1 MSDKRSIKTII
12 FHGGIL
18 AMAGILVR
26 IIGLLYRIPM
36 VNIIGAEANGIY
48 SAAFNVYNLMLVLS
62 SYGLPM
68 AVSKLVS
75 ARIENKKFKNAAAV
89 FNMAMAISMVTGGLA
104 GLFMSL
110 GAGWIERTFY
120 AKYAGIALPLKVL
133 APTVFIVSML
143 GVFRG
148 FYQGQGTTIPT
159 AVSQIIEQIVN
170 AIVSVA
176 AGYIL
181 MKKYINSTKQSG
193 WGAAGGTL
201 GTCTGAAA
209 ALVFLLVLFF
219 VYYPRFQKKTR
230 KSNKVLD
237 ESYSSIFKILVI
249 TLIPII
255 IGQTFYQISAML
267 DDMIYGK
274 MMMGVSA
281 KVVKT
286 TMGNYSSS
294 YVLLTSVVLGV
305 ASAMSASLLP
315 SVVASKQHEDFETI
329 NEKLKATVKANMFI
343 AMPCFIGLF
352 VLGEPIVAMLFSSYD
367 SHQGGVMLK
376 LGAVAV
382 IFYTLATV
390 TTTTLQG
397 IDKLNVPIYHNIV
410 ALAVHIP
417 LLIILLKTTDL
428 GIYAIVIGNASF
440 PILVMLLNL
449 ISLYKYTGY
458 TQEIIQSIG
467 VPFGCAL
474 FMGICTYGVYKLFF
488 NISGRVIIGLFF
500 GFIIA
505 AVTYFGSM
513 FLYEKK
519 LKPIIMNRDYY
530 DD

>member
-1 MSDKRSIKTII
+1 
-12 FHGGIL
+12 
-18 AMAGILVR
+18 
-26 IIGLLYRIPM
+26 
-36 VNIIGAEANGIY
+36 
-48 SAAFNVYNLMLVLS
+48 
-62 SYGLPM
+62 
-68 AVSKLVS
+68 
-75 ARIENKKFKNAAAV
+75 
-89 FNMAMAISMVTGGLA
+89 
-104 GLFMSL
+104 
-110 GAGWIERTFY
+110 
-120 AKYAGIALPLKVL
+120 
-133 APTVFIVSML
+133 
-143 GVFRG
+143 
-148 FYQGQGTTIPT
+148 
-159 AVSQIIEQIVN
+159 
-170 AIVSVA
+170 
-176 AGYIL
+176 
-181 MKKYINSTKQSG
+181 
-193 WGAAGGTL
+193 
-201 GTCTGAAA
+201 
-209 ALVFLLVLFF
+209 
-219 VYYPRFQKKTR
+219 
-230 KSNKVLD
+230 
-237 ESYSSIFKILVI
+237 
-249 TLIPII
+249 
-255 IGQTFYQISAML
+255 ML

-315 SVVASKQHEDFETI
+315 SVVASKQHGDFETI

-467 VPFGCAL
+467 VPFVCAL